1 MERSRA
7 VYGQSAELY
16 VKVIGTE
23 VSTRFEAAEDRA
35 ALGAFAELAAEQ
47 HGRVLDAGCGPGRI
61 TRYVA
66 DRDLD
71 VVGVDIA
78 PGMIEQARLAH
89 PDLEFQVAGLTSL
102 PFDAGSFAAVSAWY
116 SIITTPPD
124 HLISVWTEL
133 RRVVRVGGPVLLGFQ
148 SGHGERAERP
158 NAYGTPIDLTLFRHD
173 VDVVCQGLKD
183 SSFHV
188 RSVTRRSPVEANET
202 TGQAFVIAIAV
213 DTAGDT
219 AADSAADT
227 TTEGE

>member
-1 MERSRA
+1 MIDGVEPADHVERSRA

-35 ALGAFAELAAEQ
+35 ALEAFAELAVEQ

-61 TRYVA
+61 TRHLA
-66 DRDLD
+66 DRHLD

-78 PGMIEQARLAH
+78 PGMIEQARMAH
-89 PDLEFQVAGLTSL
+89 PDLEFHVANLTSL
-102 PFDAGSFAAVSAWY
+102 PFDADSFAAVSAWY

-124 HLISVWTEL
+124 HLPTVWAEL
-133 RRVVRVGGPVLLGFQ
+133 RRVVRAGGPVLLGFQ
-148 SGHGERAERP
+148 SGHGERADRP

-183 SSFHV
+183 ALFHV
-188 RSVTRRSPVEANET
+188 RSVTKRSPVGSDET
-202 TGQAFVIAIAV
+202 TGQAFVIAV
-213 DTAGDT
+213 
-219 AADSAADT
+219 AADIAH
-227 TTEGE
+227 